1 MAQTDTKH
9 FNVLKNGK
17 LTQRISAIIDHYR
30 GQGVNV
36 EDVLYRERTKLND
49 KLVTI
54 NILGEAVVKEEQR
67 EPVHCIKAKIQ
78 AIDEILSV
86 LNS

>member
-17 LTQRISAIIDHYR
+17 LTQTIIDHYR

-67 EPVHCIKAKIQ
+67 EPVHYIKAKIQ